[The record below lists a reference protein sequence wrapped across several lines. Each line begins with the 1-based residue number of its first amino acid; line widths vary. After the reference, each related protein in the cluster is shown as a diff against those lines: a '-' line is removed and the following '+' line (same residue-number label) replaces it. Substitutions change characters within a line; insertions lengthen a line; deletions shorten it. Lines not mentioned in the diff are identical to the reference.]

1 MSKVHL
7 ALSRYKTSPELR
19 DSIERQAGELV
30 SSELNRCDEEWHAD
44 VVSLQ
49 DTVAVLER
57 KCDAFLSKAHMTP
70 SGAIQHLMDRIV
82 KTASDEAERAAELV
96 RAEAGLQLAGAEA
109 LTNRLEAEL
118 NVARGELT
126 TTRERFDAEH
136 VARTRA
142 EAEWHGAQAQYDQL
156 AMERESELQHQRAD
170 LEAHRRECEALSQ
183 HLESARIEREALTAV
198 LQTVRNTI
206 QQAIVTTDVPAS
218 SIQGDW
224 ATGNRRPDVAPH
236 TPGVAAERTPVSAR
250 PLAAPLAGPSNATAL
265 RIQPRASEQGPEPDS
280 TLTPHVERLLEAAE
294 RKHHDDL
301 ESGLRPFEVADRL
314 TSNLR
319 DARDQFVQNIGGV
332 YTEAASIFE
341 EQLMRLVDK
350 HGATTFGRHLG
361 IAAYELDAAKAS

>member
-7 ALSRYKTSPELR
+7 ALSRYNTSPELR
-19 DSIERQAGELV
+19 DSVARQAGELV
-30 SSELNRCDEEWHAD
+30 SSELNRCDQEWHAA
-44 VVSLQ
+44 VASVK

-57 KCDAFLSKAHMTP
+57 TCDAFLSKTHMTP
-70 SGAIQHLMDRIV
+70 SGAIQHLVDRIV

-96 RAEAGLQLAGAEA
+96 RAEAGLQLARAEA
-109 LTNRLEAEL
+109 LTDRLEAEL

-126 TTRERFDAEH
+126 TTRQRFEAEH

-156 AMERESELQHQRAD
+156 VIERESELQGQRAD
-170 LEAHRRECEALSQ
+170 LEARRRECETLSQ
-183 HLESARIEREALTAV
+183 HLESARAEREALTAV

-206 QQAIVTTDVPAS
+206 QQAIVATDVPAS
-218 SIQGDW
+218 SIQGHR
-224 ATGNRRPDVAPH
+224 ATGDRQAADAPH
-236 TPGVAAERTPVSAR
+236 TPGVAAERTTVSAG
-250 PLAAPLAGPSNATAL
+250 PLAAPPAEPRNAPAL
-265 RIQPRASEQGPEPDS
+265 RIPPRASEQGAESDS
-280 TLTPHVERLLEAAE
+280 TLAAHVERLLEAAE

-301 ESGLRPFEVADRL
+301 ESGLRPFEAADRL

-319 DARDQFVQNIGGV
+319 DARDQFVQNIGAV
-332 YTEAASIFE
+332 YTQSASVFE

>member
-19 DSIERQAGELV
+19 DSIERQAGEFV
-30 SSELNRCDEEWHAD
+30 SSELNRCDEEWHAA
-44 VVSLQ
+44 VASVK

-57 KCDAFLSKAHMTP
+57 TCDGFLSKTHMTP
-70 SGAIQHLMDRIV
+70 SGAIQHLVDRIV
-82 KTASDEAERAAELV
+82 KTASEEAERAAELV
-96 RAEAGLQLAGAEA
+96 RAEARLQLASAEA

-118 NVARGELT
+118 NIARGELI
-126 TTRERFDAEH
+126 TTRQQFDAEH

-156 AMERESELQHQRAD
+156 SMERESELQRQQAD
-170 LEAHRRECEALSQ
+170 LEARRRECEALSQ
-183 HLESARIEREALTAV
+183 HLESARAESEALTAV
-198 LQTVRNTI
+198 LQTVRTTI

-218 SIQGDW
+218 AIQGHW
-224 ATGNRRPDVAPH
+224 ATGDRRPDVAPH
-236 TPGVAAERTPVSAR
+236 TPGVAAERTSVSAG
-250 PLAAPLAGPSNATAL
+250 PLPAPLAGPGNAPAL
-265 RIQPRASEQGPEPDS
+265 PISPHASEQVAEPDS
-280 TLTPHVERLLEAAE
+280 TLAAHVEKLLEEAE

-301 ESGLRPFEVADRL
+301 ESGLRPFEAADRL
-314 TSNLR
+314 MSNLR

-332 YTEAASIFE
+332 YTESASVFE

-361 IAAYELDAAKAS
+361 IAAYELDAARAS

>member
-7 ALSRYKTSPELR
+7 ALSRYKTTPELR

-30 SSELNRCDEEWHAD
+30 SSELNRCDEEWHAA
-44 VVSLQ
+44 VASVK

-57 KCDAFLSKAHMTP
+57 TCDAFLSKTHMTP
-70 SGAIQHLMDRIV
+70 SGEIQHLVDRIV
-82 KTASDEAERAAELV
+82 KTAAEEAERAAELV
-96 RAEAGLQLAGAEA
+96 RAEAGQKLASAEELTDRLQ
-109 LTNRLEAEL
+109 AEL
-118 NVARGELT
+118 NVARGELI
-126 TTRERFDAEH
+126 TTRQRFDAEH

-156 AMERESELQHQRAD
+156 AMERECQLQRQRAD
-170 LEAHRRECEALSQ
+170 LEARRGECEALSQ
-183 HLESARIEREALTAV
+183 QLESARAEREALTAV

-206 QQAIVTTDVPAS
+206 QQAIVATDVPAS
-218 SIQGDW
+218 SIQGHS
-224 ATGNRRPDVAPH
+224 ATGDRQPDVVPH
-236 TPGVAAERTPVSAR
+236 TPVVAAEPTPVSAG
-250 PLAAPLAGPSNATAL
+250 PLAAPVGGPRDAAALAIA
-265 RIQPRASEQGPEPDS
+265 PRASAQGAESDS
-280 TLTPHVERLLEAAE
+280 TLAAHVERLLEAAE

-301 ESGLRPFEVADRL
+301 ESGLRPFEAADRL

-332 YTEAASIFE
+332 YTEPASVFE
-341 EQLMRLVDK
+341 TLLMRLIDK